1 MIHWYIKKTR
11 KLLNMLNNNVKFY
24 KICAMKLINKVLEQ
38 SSKPWYSWIVFL
50 MTICESVF
58 LFIPPEVFM
67 TPAIVADKKRARPI
81 TLAAA
86 IGSVIGGAI
95 AYLIGL
101 WLFDTVGIWIIEH
114 FASMD
119 KFELTKALFTQYG
132 VLIIIATA
140 ITPIP
145 YKLLALCAG
154 FMEYPILV
162 FLGVSAIFRTG
173 RFALIGFLL
182 WRFQEKANLIV
193 KKYSW
198 QLTIGAIIFALLGL
212 LIITVL

>member
-1 MIHWYIKKTR
+1 MIHWYIKITS
-11 KLLNMLNNNVKFY
+11 KLLKVLNIKFKSY
-24 KICAMKLINKVLEQ
+24 KISFMKIISKILDK
-38 SSKPWYSWIVFL
+38 SSRPWYSWVVFL
-50 MTICESVF
+50 MTVCESVF

-81 TLAAA
+81 VLAAA
-86 IGSVIGGAI
+86 IGSIVGGII

-101 WLFDTVGIWIIEH
+101 WLFDTVGMWLIEN
-114 FASMD
+114 FASIE
-119 KFELTKALFTQYG
+119 KFELTKSLFTKYG

-154 FMEYPILV
+154 FMEYPLLV
-162 FLGVSAIFRTG
+162 FIGVSAIFRTG
-173 RFALIGFLL
+173 RFAIIGFLL
-182 WRFQEKANLIV
+182 WKFQEKANQLV

-212 LIITVL
+212 LIITLV

>member
-1 MIHWYIKKTR
+1 MIAF
-11 KLLNMLNNNVKFY
+11 VKIIH
-24 KICAMKLINKVLEQ
+24 KILDK
-38 SSKPWYSWIVFL
+38 SSQPWYAWIVFL
-50 MTICESVF
+50 MTVCESIF
-58 LFIPPEVFM
+58 LFVPPEVFM

-81 TLAAA
+81 VLAAA
-86 IGSVIGGAI
+86 LGSLIGGAI

-101 WLFDTVGIWIIEH
+101 WLFDTVGMWLVEN
-114 FASMD
+114 FASIE
-119 KFELTKALFTQYG
+119 KFELTKSLFNKYG

-140 ITPIP
+140 VTPIP

-154 FMEYPILV
+154 FLKYPILI

-182 WRFQEKANLIV
+182 WRFQEQANQIV

-198 QLTIGAIIFALLGL
+198 QLTTGAVVFALLGL
-212 LIITVL
+212 LIITMI